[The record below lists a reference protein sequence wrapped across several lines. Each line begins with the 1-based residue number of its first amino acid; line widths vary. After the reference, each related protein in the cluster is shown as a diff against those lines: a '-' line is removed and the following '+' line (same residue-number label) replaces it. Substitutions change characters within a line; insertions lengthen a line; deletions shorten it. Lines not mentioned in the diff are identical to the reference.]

1 MTQTTDIKTDK
12 TQKTIAGNPSSSLHI
27 ICGSRTGNSMAAATL
42 ALDYARHLG
51 IDCHLHDMKHADPSQ
66 LQYMKNI
73 LIAVSTHGEGDPPA
87 VAENFY
93 DYIHTQADFSM
104 NGSRFS
110 LLALGDSSY
119 ADYCKTGHDFR
130 NRLLQMGSTEIS
142 PLVECDIDYEENA
155 MRWVREAVDEFAK
168 ILPAAKP
175 KSQKA
180 FAFEINKIETE
191 NDQLYYAT
199 VLEKKNLTHPDY
211 QKRTIHLS
219 LSMDSFG
226 SDFHP
231 GDTFGIYTQN
241 SRLLV
246 DKLIKTLGFDGS
258 FPIQTGDKTSLLK
271 EALLHDFEIT
281 VTTPVMVENF
291 AKLSSNK
298 SLNAFIKN
306 KQKVEKYCEMHDVLD
321 LVSDFPPK
329 DIDPQAFTETL
340 RKLAPRLYSVA
351 NSPLAYP
358 GELHFTASL
367 MEYPLNSR
375 NHIGVCSTYLADR
388 LEVGDAVPVFL
399 ESNEKFRLPA
409 DGKRPIIMIGTGT
422 GIAPFRGFLQA
433 RKHLNAAGEN
443 WLFFG
448 DRHAKSDFLY
458 REEIEQYFNSG
469 LLSRLNTAF
478 SRDQNKK
485 VYVQHH
491 MHENSAVLFEW
502 IDQKQAIV
510 YICGNKRTMGKDV
523 KRTLE
528 EIISREGA
536 LDRAASVAYM
546 ERMKRDGRLRMDL
559 Y

>member
-1 MTQTTDIKTDK
+1 MTQTVDIETDITHKNLPGDP
-12 TQKTIAGNPSSSLHI
+12 GSSLHI
-27 ICGSRTGNSMAAATL
+27 ICGSRTGNSMAAAEL
-42 ALDYARHLG
+42 ALNYARHLG
-51 IDCHLHDMKHADPSQ
+51 IDCHLHDMKHMDPRQ
-66 LQYMKNI
+66 VQYMKNI

-93 DYIHTQADFSM
+93 DYLHTHADFSM
-104 NGSRFS
+104 NDSRFS
-110 LLALGDSSY
+110 VLALGDSSY

-130 NRLLQMGSTEIS
+130 NRLLQMGSTELS
-142 PLVECDIDYEENA
+142 ALVECDIDYEENA
-155 MRWVREAVDEFAK
+155 MKWVREAVDTFAK
-168 ILPAAKP
+168 MLPAVKP

-219 LSMDSFG
+219 LSMDRFG
-226 SDFHP
+226 SDFQP
-231 GDTFGIYTQN
+231 GDTFGVYAQN

-258 FPIQTGDKTSLLK
+258 CPIQTGDKTRLLK
-271 EALLHDFEIT
+271 EALLQDFEIT
-281 VTTPVMVENF
+281 VTTPVMVEKF
-291 AKLSSNK
+291 AKLSNNK
-298 SLNAFIKN
+298 RLKAFIKN
-306 KQKVEKYCEMHDVLD
+306 KQKVEKYCEMNDVLD
-321 LVSDFPPK
+321 LATDFPPK
-329 DIDPQAFTETL
+329 NIDPQGFVETL

-358 GELHFTASL
+358 GEAHFTASL

-375 NHIGVCSTYLADR
+375 KHIGVCSTYLSDR

-399 ESNEKFRLPA
+399 EANEKFRLPNDA
-409 DGKRPIIMIGTGT
+409 KQPIIMIGTGT

-433 RKHLNAAGEN
+433 RKHTNAAGEN

-448 DRHAKSDFLY
+448 DRYANSDFLY
-458 REEIEQYFNSG
+458 QEEIETFFKSG
-469 LLSRLNTAF
+469 LLTRLNTAF
-478 SRDQNKK
+478 SRDQSEK
-485 VYVQHH
+485 VYVQHQ
-491 MHENSAVLFEW
+491 MLENSGALFEW

-510 YICGNKRTMGKDV
+510 YLCGNKRTMGKDV
-523 KRTLE
+523 KQTLE
-528 EIISREGA
+528 EIISREGSLTKSA
-536 LDRAASVAYM
+536 SAAYI